1 MSTLDMT
8 RATESGAL
16 SYREI
21 CAFLYR
27 EARLLDDRRFDEW
40 LECYAESAEYWMP
53 AWTDDDELC
62 TDPQTEISLIYYA
75 NRKGLEDRVY
85 RLNTERSSASTP
97 EPRSAHFI
105 ANVEVLESREGQ
117 VDLRYNW
124 HTMSHRYQQ
133 TQQFFGTTFLTLD
146 TSGDAPLILK
156 KKIVLKD
163 DYIHQVIDIYHV

>member
-8 RATESGAL
+8 RPNNESAL
-16 SYREI
+16 SYRDI

-40 LECYAESAEYWMP
+40 LECYSPQVEYWMP

-62 TDPQTEISLIYYA
+62 SDPQTEISLIYYA
-75 NRKGLEDRVY
+75 NRQGLEDRVY

-105 ANVEVLESREGQ
+105 GNVEVLESREGQ

-124 HTMSHRYQQ
+124 HTLSHRYQQ

-146 TSGDAPLILK
+146 TTGETPLILK